1 MKSIGFFWTNSKEK
15 NECCRKCPHLK
26 DDTTQS
32 NSASNEQTGDE
43 FEFQINLW
51 NSDVKST
58 VTNEKYRFRA
68 VILVL
73 YVPCLFGNSFFCF
86 LLKQTY
92 LSFMI

>member
-1 MKSIGFFWTNSKEK
+1 MKSIGFFWTNSKEE

-32 NSASNEQTGDE
+32 NSASKEQTGDE

-68 VILVL
+68 VFWYCMSLV
-73 YVPCLFGNSFFCF
+73 YSKIRSFA
-86 LLKQTY
+86 
-92 LSFMI
+92 SF